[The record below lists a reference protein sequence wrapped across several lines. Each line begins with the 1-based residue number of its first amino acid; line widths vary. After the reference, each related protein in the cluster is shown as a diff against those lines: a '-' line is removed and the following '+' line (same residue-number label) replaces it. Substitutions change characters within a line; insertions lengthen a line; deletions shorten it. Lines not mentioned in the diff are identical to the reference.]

1 VAPDVVLSKSILKSY
16 EVQMSEVNIN
26 DSSIK
31 RYVITRHRF
40 DQETN
45 HFRWMPEI
53 AFDRKRDWKKYWDRW
68 VSDLELRKQMGAAN
82 PKEHISGYILDI
94 GNTQKSMSEDEISAR
109 FIRVF
114 PKLFRR
120 KKFLPGYESAW
131 SEYKALYPEG

>member
-1 VAPDVVLSKSILKSY
+1 MALDVILCLLILKSY
-16 EVQMSEVNIN
+16 EGQLSEVNIN

-40 DQETN
+40 DQKTN

-53 AFDRKRDWKKYWDRW
+53 AFDRKRDWKKYWQRR
-68 VSDLELRKQMGAAN
+68 VSDLELRKQMGTAN
-82 PKEHISGYILDI
+82 SKEHISGYILDI
-94 GNTQKSMSEDEISAR
+94 GNKQKSMSEDEISAR
-109 FIRVF
+109 FVRVF

-131 SEYKALYPEG
+131 SEYKALYPED